1 MSGKRVKS
9 LYSAHTAIKRNRFF
23 EILSN
28 LAQTFAVIK
37 SFLFHIGR
45 YTLLLRQVFKK
56 PEKQSIYIRQIMV
69 EIDNLGLD
77 SVGIVAF
84 ISVFMGAVLC
94 IQMAFNIDTPLI
106 PAYTIG
112 FVTRQSVVLEFSP
125 TIISL
130 ILAGKVGSRVASELG
145 TMRVTEQ
152 IDAIEI
158 IGINPATYLIF
169 PKIVAS
175 VLINPILIMMSM
187 VVAVVGGWLAGVIT
201 GLVPGSE
208 YVFGIKAFFESY
220 DIVYALIKTVVFA
233 FLIVSISAYHGFYT
247 KGGALEV
254 GESSTKGVVH
264 SSIAIIFLNLILTNL
279 LLA

>member
-1 MSGKRVKS
+1 
-9 LYSAHTAIKRNRFF
+9 
-23 EILSN
+23 
-28 LAQTFAVIK
+28 VIK
-37 SFLFHIGR
+37 GFLYQLGR
-45 YTLLLRQVFKK
+45 YILLLKQVFKK
-56 PEKQSIYIRQIMV
+56 PEKQSIYFKRIMV
-69 EIDNLGLD
+69 EVDNLGLD

-106 PAYTIG
+106 PMYTIG

-169 PKIVAS
+169 PKIVAA
-175 VLINPILIMMSM
+175 VVINPILIIMSM
-187 VVAVVGGWLAGVIT
+187 ITAVIGGWLAGIFT
-201 GLVPGSE
+201 GLVASSV
-208 YVFGIKAFFESY
+208 YIYGIKAFFHGY

-233 FLIVSISAYHGFYT
+233 FLIVSISAFHGYYT

-254 GESSTKGVVH
+254 GESSTKAVVH
-264 SSIAIIFLNLILTNL
+264 SSIAIIVFNLILTQL
-279 LLA
+279 LLS

>member
-1 MSGKRVKS
+1 
-9 LYSAHTAIKRNRFF
+9 
-23 EILSN
+23 
-28 LAQTFAVIK
+28 VIK
-37 SFLFHIGR
+37 GFLFQLGR
-45 YTLLLRQVFKK
+45 YILLLKQVFKK
-56 PEKQSIYIRQIMV
+56 PEKQSIYFKRIMV
-69 EIDNLGLD
+69 EVDNLGLD

-106 PAYTIG
+106 PIYTIG

-169 PKIVAS
+169 PKIVAA
-175 VLINPILIMMSM
+175 VVINPILIIMSM
-187 VVAVVGGWLAGVIT
+187 ITAVIGGWLAGIST
-201 GLVPGSE
+201 GLVASSV
-208 YVFGIKAFFESY
+208 YIYGIKAFFHGY

-233 FLIVSISAYHGFYT
+233 FLIVSISAFHGYYT

-254 GESSTKGVVH
+254 GESSTRAVVQ
-264 SSIAIIFLNLILTNL
+264 SSIAIIVFNLILTQL
-279 LLA
+279 LLS